1 MSNTQN
7 KTDKTHAKYSPS
19 SSSRWLNCAASVQL
33 SAKMPERP
41 EGEAAKEGTLC
52 HSVAESILLNKKLPV
67 APRPLIKD
75 ARDFANYVCN
85 LQVKEE
91 HDELLVET
99 KVKLD
104 FIHED
109 LSGTIDVGLVKHYDT
124 LHAIDLKYG
133 RGYVDHVKNT
143 QLIIYTLGL
152 ANLYN
157 FDFAE
162 YKATIYQPRARPPNG
177 RDVEIERTYSYNN
190 KTLKAYIPIIKKA
203 IDAAEKPNAKATV
216 GEWCKYCPAKP
227 ICREVR
233 KETLRSAALDFD
245 NEVQPEP
252 KELSRAQLSTIIQ
265 KAEYLELWIKDVK
278 AYAEE
283 LIKSGQK
290 IKGVTLVPTRPT
302 TKWRN
307 DEQLFKFIKANKL
320 ESVLYTRELLSP
332 AEARKIL
339 SKKVSVKDLEKFL
352 KRFTVA
358 ISSGYK
364 LSNTNDTTLDTDL
377 E

>member
-1 MSNTQN
+1 MGN
-7 KTDKTHAKYSPS
+7 KQKKIEKTHAKYSPS
-19 SSSRWLNCAASVQL
+19 ASSRWLNCAASVQL

-41 EGEAAKEGTLC
+41 EGEAAREGTLC

-75 ARDFANYVCN
+75 ARDFANYVCKT
-85 LQVKEE
+85 QVEEE

-162 YKATIYQPRARPPNG
+162 YKATIYQPRVKDGIP
-177 RDVEIERTYSYNN
+177 RTYSYNN

-245 NEVQPEP
+245 AEIQPEP
-252 KELSRAQLSTIIQ
+252 KELSREHLSTIIQ
-265 KAEYLELWIKDVK
+265 KAQYLELWIKDVK
-278 AYAEE
+278 DYAEE

-290 IKGVTLVPTRPT
+290 IKGVTLVPTRPV
-302 TKWRN
+302 TKWRD

-320 ESVLYTRELLSP
+320 ESVLYARELLSP

-339 SKKVSVKDLEKFL
+339 SKKVSAKDLEKFL

-364 LSNTNDTTLDTDL
+364 LSNTNYTTLDTDL
-377 E
+377 EQSV